1 MKRNMWET
9 VKVNDIVQE
18 KYSQTLYKVTGIY
31 VDKDTI
37 HLCATTDLNPDILDE
52 TAYKKYIIIFCTGE
66 EFEQHFRF
74 VNSWTAWEPLHMA
87 IYDFFG
93 TLIEP
98 DAQYRVNKAERKI
111 EVEIKNRDLS
121 FKSTITYDDNSKNSF
136 HDCLMLCYYQVI
148 KKIFLWQADRI
159 TKNIREVISI

>member
-18 KYSQTLYKVTGIY
+18 KSSQMLYKVTGIY

-52 TAYKKYIIIFCTGE
+52 TTYKKYIIIFCTRE
-66 EFEQHFRF
+66 EFEQHFTF
-74 VNSWTAWEPLHMA
+74 VNSWTDWQPMHMA
-87 IYDFFG
+87 IHDFFG

-98 DAQYRVNKAERKI
+98 DAQYRVNRTERKI

-121 FKSTITYDDNSKNSF
+121 FKSTITYDDPNSF
-136 HDCLMLCYYQVI
+136 HDCLTLCYYQVI
-148 KKIFLWQADRI
+148 KKIFLWQVDKI
-159 TKNIREVISI
+159 TEDIRKVRAI